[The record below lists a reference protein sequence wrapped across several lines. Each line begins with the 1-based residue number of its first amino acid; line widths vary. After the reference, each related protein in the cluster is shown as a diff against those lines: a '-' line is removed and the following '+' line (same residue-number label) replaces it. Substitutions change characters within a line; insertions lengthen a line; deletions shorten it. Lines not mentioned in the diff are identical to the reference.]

1 MGEFNKDT
9 IILLGYQILNQ
20 PGLSVLSPR
29 TTAKRLDC
37 SPRSESREAKG
48 LEKQEAV
55 GERSSKTSFVFALWI
70 ILAATMVRAIEW
82 VDGKLRILDQ
92 SKLPREQ
99 IFADLDDYRGVVLAI
114 KEMRVRGAPAI
125 GVAAAYGIALAASSI
140 RTTNKDDLIAQL
152 NQVMQAFAASRP
164 TAVNLFQAIDRMRKA
179 ARGHGVAEIK
189 KSLIDEAKRI
199 HKEEVSATEKLSQL
213 GAELIKDG
221 FTLLT
226 HCNAGPLATAG
237 SGTALGAI
245 KAAKEQ
251 GKKLSVFVTET
262 RPLLQGA
269 RLTTWE
275 LMQEDIPVTLITDSM
290 AGYFMKR
297 GEIDCVIVGA
307 DRIAANGY
315 TANKIGTYT
324 LAVLANA
331 HGIPFYVAA
340 PTTTIDLSLLSG
352 YQIPI
357 EERSPEEVTHI
368 QGVPIAPAG
377 IRAANPAFDIT
388 PGSYI
393 TAIITEKGIIRPPY
407 TEGLKAI
414 GSRFP

>member
-1 MGEFNKDT
+1 
-9 IILLGYQILNQ
+9 
-20 PGLSVLSPR
+20 
-29 TTAKRLDC
+29 
-37 SPRSESREAKG
+37 
-48 LEKQEAV
+48 
-55 GERSSKTSFVFALWI
+55 
-70 ILAATMVRAIEW
+70 
-82 VDGKLRILDQ
+82 
-92 SKLPREQ
+92 
-99 IFADLDDYRGVVLAI
+99 
-114 KEMRVRGAPAI
+114 
-125 GVAAAYGIALAASSI
+125 
-140 RTTNKDDLIAQL
+140 
-152 NQVMQAFAASRP
+152 
-164 TAVNLFQAIDRMRKA
+164 MRKA
-179 ARGHGVAEIK
+179 AEGDGIAEIT
-189 KSLIDEAKRI
+189 KSLINEAKRI
-199 HKEEVSATEKLSQL
+199 HQEEVTATEKLSQL

-226 HCNAGPLATAG
+226 HCNAGALATAG
-237 SGTALGAI
+237 YGTALGVI

-251 GKKLSVFVTET
+251 GKKLSVFATET

-275 LMQEDIPVTLITDSM
+275 LMQEGIPVTLITDSM

-331 HGIPFYVAA
+331 HGIPFYIAA
-340 PTTTIDLSLLSG
+340 PTTTIDLSLTSG

-368 QGVPIAPAG
+368 QGIPIAPEG

-388 PGSYI
+388 PNQYI
-393 TAIITEKGIIRPPY
+393 SAIITERGIIRAPY
-407 TEGLKAI
+407 TEGLKRI
-414 GSRFP
+414 GLRFS

>member
-1 MGEFNKDT
+1 MGEFNKDST
-9 IILLGYQILNQ
+9 ILSGYQILDRLR
-20 PGLSVLSPR
+20 LSVLSPR
-29 TTAKRLDC
+29 TIAKRLD
-37 SPRSESREAKG
+37 SSLRSESQEAKG

-55 GERSSKTSFVFALWI
+55 RKRSFKASFVFAFWI

-82 VDGKLRILDQ
+82 LDGRLRILDQ

-99 IFADLDDYRGVVLAI
+99 IFADLDNYHDVVLAI

-125 GVAAAYGIALAASSI
+125 GVAVAYGIALGALGIKTA
-140 RTTNKDDLIAQL
+140 NKDDFLAQL
-152 NQVMQAFAASRP
+152 NQIMQTFAASRP
-164 TAVNLFQAIDRMRKA
+164 TAVNLFQAIDRMKKAAKGDGIAEIRKA
-179 ARGHGVAEIK
+179 
-189 KSLIDEAKRI
+189 LTNEAKRI
-199 HKEEVSATEKLSQL
+199 HQEEVTATEKLSQL

-226 HCNAGPLATAG
+226 HCNAGALASAG
-237 SGTALGAI
+237 YGTALGVI

-275 LMQEDIPVTLITDSM
+275 LMQEGIPVTLITDSM

-340 PTTTIDLSLLSG
+340 PTTTIDLSLTSG

-368 QGVPIAPAG
+368 QGVPVAPAG
-377 IRAANPAFDIT
+377 VKAANPAFDVT
-388 PGSYI
+388 PHSYI
-393 TAIITEKGIIRPPY
+393 TAIITEKGIIRAPY
-407 TEGLKAI
+407 TEGLKKV
-414 GSRFP
+414 GSRSS